1 MELVLSRR
9 YDKMR
14 SNEKDFENFIRGIGF
29 DDKTDYAHRDKLERD
44 LITSF
49 TKQSRQESQSIK
61 IWRIVMNSRITKLS
75 AVAAVLIIIVVIGWF
90 YTNPDSARQISS
102 FTLLARASA
111 AEKTLF
117 TDQKGIVHI
126 VNEII
131 MYPKAESDT
140 STLLDE
146 LEADT
151 TQDKNVA
158 FIKSWLSYQWL
169 PVYSLDSDGELH
181 EHKLKIAKHIDKT
194 ITVSD
199 LSWYD
204 PVTGYFA
211 RVLKTGDNVLFA
223 NSYDGQFVYIAN
235 KGPAGVLK
243 VEKHAVTQKF
253 KIPENPAD
261 FLGIAA
267 GIKGTVPDK
276 HYPPV
281 KDVTSETLNDGIPAR
296 VYKLGFT
303 DAWGKTDS
311 YFLFKV
317 DVDTEIIDEIEC
329 VFEGTTTRLHRRTVA
344 ETVNSPEL
352 SWNLSEIKTNAAKQ
366 TDVNIDDNEGADTAT
381 IDQMINRATYTTY
394 IFEEAPSWTNKCII
408 YDLLDEASA
417 PARMF
422 CVTYS
427 SKDSRDIVLTQGE
440 TFNRYFTAAFDKF
453 KELEKEIPW
462 MYESESGFKVL
473 HQDGKQVEMWW
484 TELALKSSGFEPHDN
499 RVGYILKSPVGT
511 YMVLAING
519 PVSKQELHTLVDS
532 LIPAEEYYPAPR
544 QINP

>member
-1 MELVLSRR
+1 
-9 YDKMR
+9 MR
-14 SNEKDFENFIRGIGF
+14 PDEKEFEKFIRNLEF
-29 DDKTDYAHRDKLERD
+29 DDKPDYAHRDKLQKD
-44 LITSF
+44 LLASLTMQ
-49 TKQSRQESQSIK
+49 TRQEPKSIK
-61 IWRIVMNSRITKLS
+61 IWRNIMNSRVTKLS
-75 AVAAVLIIIVVIGWF
+75 AAAAVLILISILGWF
-90 YTNPDSARQISS
+90 YSNPDSARQISS

-111 AEKTLF
+111 AEKMLYSS
-117 TDQKGIVHI
+117 DGIVHI

-131 MYPKAESDT
+131 MYPQSESNT
-140 STLLDE
+140 RALLDE

-151 TQDKNVA
+151 TQDRNVA

-169 PVYSLDSDGELH
+169 PVYSLDSDGKLH
-181 EHKLKIAKHIDKT
+181 EHKLKIAGHIDKT

-199 LSWYD
+199 ISWYD

-223 NSYDGQFVYIAN
+223 NSYDGQFVYLAN
-235 KGPAGVLK
+235 KGPADILK
-243 VEKHAVTQKF
+243 IEQDAITQKF

-276 HYPPV
+276 HYPPIN
-281 KDVTSETLNDGIPAR
+281 DVTSETLNNGIPAR

-317 DVDTEIIDEIEC
+317 DVDTEIIDEVEC

-344 ETVNSPEL
+344 ETVDSPEL
-352 SWNLSEIKTNAAKQ
+352 SWNLSELNTSAAKQ
-366 TDVNIDDNEGADTAT
+366 TDVNIDTGEGADTAT
-381 IDQMINRATYTTY
+381 IEQIIHRAMHPVY
-394 IFEEAPSWTNKCII
+394 IFAKAPSWTNKCLI
-408 YDLLDEASA
+408 YDLPDEASA

-427 SKDSRDIVLTQGE
+427 SKDGRDIALTQGE
-440 TFNRYFTAAFDKF
+440 TFNRYFTATFGKIQ
-453 KELEKEIPW
+453 ELGEEMPW

-473 HQDGKQVEMWW
+473 HQNDKQTEMWW

-499 RVGYILKSPVGT
+499 RVGYILQSPVGT
-511 YMVLAING
+511 YLVLAING
-519 PVSKQELHTLVDS
+519 PVSEQELHGLIDS
-532 LIPAEEYYPAPR
+532 LIPAEEY
-544 QINP
+544 ITGTD